1 MTMRWFRV
9 VAVCACVTF
18 VGSVSVAAGTIDTGL
33 LERPWPTQ
41 RIREVEVG
49 RYQVRCREYAS
60 KADGLFAGVQ
70 FTVPRERQAVWKLAN
85 DYSDVGAMTPGVTAV
100 RVIEESP
107 TRRVIQVDVK
117 ILWKSLQLNF
127 EMEQEPPNAV
137 RFRLANKAFGE
148 YRGICTFQEGSKPMS
163 TTVDLATW
171 FKPSRPV
178 PMRLLVIVQRVAML
192 RGTKEFLRACES
204 NASKRSNRPAAHS
217 P

>member
-1 MTMRWFRV
+1 MRAAAAFLCSLLLASA
-9 VAVCACVTF
+9 VA
-18 VGSVSVAAGTIDTGL
+18 AAGTIDTEAL
-33 LERPWPTQ
+33 QKPWPKQ

-70 FTVPRERQAVWKLAN
+70 FTVPRERQAVWKRAN
-85 DYSDVGAMTPGVTAV
+85 DYSDVGMMTPGVTAV
-100 RVIEESP
+100 RVIQESP
-107 TRRVIQVDVK
+107 TRQVIQIDVK

-137 RFRLANKAFGE
+137 RFRLANQAFGE
-148 YRGICTFQEGSKPMS
+148 YRGVCTFAEGPTPMS
-163 TTVDLATW
+163 TTMDLATW

-192 RGTKEFLRACES
+192 HGTKEFLRVCETS
-204 NASKRSNRPAAHS
+204 PPAHS
-217 P
+217 NTPSVRSP